1 MPCTHHRPRWL
12 PPAAAVPAPVPPANL
27 AVGIAMGTLFGLIAA
42 IVYAVVT
49 ILIDREFAALALLVG
64 FAIAY
69 GFHRFGKTRG
79 VVPGIIAA
87 VIALVMFFLAIF
99 IETAGAYAK
108 YVGVSFVDGMRAAVQ
123 NPDLVISGYFSDGLS
138 YLFALLTVVY
148 AFYYA
153 KGGKSAKVERAAGGC
168 TSSGNGNRG
177 NARGVVAA
185 CLKCGL
191 AARFGRR
198 LLGGLWLRLV
208 VSGAQ
213 LFKQRAQLRAHK
225 VAGRGLVDR
234 LAQRRDLARQVF
246 GVRERAF
253 GTLAVLLRLHA
264 VAVCLAIL
272 REQDQWG
279 CVGGLERQHQRERY
293 EAPLVKVQALWPDW
307 CSTGSTR

>member
-1 MPCTHHRPRWL
+1 MSDTSGAAPIEPTAYDASAPAPAPAPGVAPVAPEPVVSADAVYAPPPAMA

-108 YVGVSFVDGMRAAVQ
+108 YAGVSFIDGMRAAVQ
-123 NPDLVISGYFSDGLS
+123 SPDLVISGYFSDGLS

-153 KGGKSAKVERAAGGC
+153 NGGRSAKAQSAPAA
-168 TSSGNGNRG
+168 
-177 NARGVVAA
+177 APAA
-185 CLKCGL
+185 ETATEVKP
-191 AARFGRR
+191 
-198 LLGGLWLRLV
+198 
-208 VSGAQ
+208 
-213 LFKQRAQLRAHK
+213 
-225 VAGRGLVDR
+225 
-234 LAQRRDLARQVF
+234 
-246 GVRERAF
+246 
-253 GTLAVLLRLHA
+253 
-264 VAVCLAIL
+264 
-272 REQDQWG
+272 
-279 CVGGLERQHQRERY
+279 
-293 EAPLVKVQALWPDW
+293 EA
-307 CSTGSTR
+307 